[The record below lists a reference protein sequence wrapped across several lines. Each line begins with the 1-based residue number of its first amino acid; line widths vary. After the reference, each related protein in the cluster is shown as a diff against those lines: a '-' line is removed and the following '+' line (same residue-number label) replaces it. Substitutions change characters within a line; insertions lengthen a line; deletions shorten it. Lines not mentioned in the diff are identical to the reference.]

1 MYQYK
6 FSDED
11 TKLIEQ
17 EEKNKSLLDSFDE
30 VDKKYNSAFSGNQNQ
45 SLGLEKMTF
54 TRPNE
59 IEVENQAKNS
69 LADYKNTELNGIEEL
84 YSTKQKNIDN
94 EISTNKET
102 AKEQKSELEKKYAS
116 LKQNASNDALKRG
129 LARSS
134 IIVNTL
140 EAFDNSML
148 DNFVK
153 INEELT
159 KNINSLNSQKSL
171 LEEQKQ
177 NALNSFDIAYAIKLS
192 EKIDSINSS
201 LDKKEQEIQK
211 YNNEIAEKEA
221 EYKRKKQQE
230 AIDYAEFISEYGI
243 GSIEIMKSG
252 EKYEIAKQ
260 YFADM
265 DKDQALKE
273 LTTNPIYK
281 SQLGTYYN
289 KLVTSL
295 RQG

>member
-1 MYQYK
+1 
-6 FSDED
+6 
-11 TKLIEQ
+11 
-17 EEKNKSLLDSFDE
+17 
-30 VDKKYNSAFSGNQNQ
+30 
-45 SLGLEKMTF
+45 
-54 TRPNE
+54 
-59 IEVENQAKNS
+59 
-69 LADYKNTELNGIEEL
+69 
-84 YSTKQKNIDN
+84 
-94 EISTNKET
+94 
-102 AKEQKSELEKKYAS
+102 
-116 LKQNASNDALKRG
+116 
-129 LARSS
+129 
-134 IIVNTL
+134 
-140 EAFDNSML
+140 ML

-289 KLVTSL
+289 KLLTSL